1 MTPTTKS
8 EKKKIVARMRGRA
21 EMTRREEGRVPHI
34 VVVVATRIVVFVFV
48 VLVGTRPFGS

>member
-8 EKKKIVARMRGRA
+8 EKKKIVVRMRGRA

-34 VVVVATRIVVFVFV
+34 VVATRIVVFVFV

>member
-1 MTPTTKS
+1 
-8 EKKKIVARMRGRA
+8 MRGRA

-48 VLVGTRPFGS
+48 FVVLVGTRPFGS